1 MAADGFVSARTPVV
15 GTREIA
21 VGMRNEMDERKIIVA
36 ILRGLAV
43 TLCLLGA
50 SPAVAQTGDT
60 ALRVMTF
67 NVRLPVPQ
75 DGDNAW
81 ERRQAVFIETIADAQ
96 PDIIG
101 MQELYQRQADHV
113 IEHLPDYAWFG
124 IDRRGGHG
132 DEHVGIFYRRDRFT
146 LLDSGDFWLSETPE
160 VAGSITWGNLF
171 PRHVS
176 WGLFEDRAA
185 GRRFHVLN
193 THFPYRAEDGEARLN
208 AARLIA
214 AWIARLPADAPV
226 VLVGDFNVT
235 PDGPVHALL
244 SGGLA
249 DVRTAAPAIR
259 GPDGTFHNFTGT
271 ADRRIDWILVRGFRP
286 QSARTVTTH
295 RDGRYPSDHFPVL
308 ADLAFGPAPTARA
321 HQDAPR
327 PGSPRSLEDS
337 PGCRQP

>member
-1 MAADGFVSARTPVV
+1 MGNMMEGYRA
-15 GTREIA
+15 
-21 VGMRNEMDERKIIVA
+21 IVA
-36 ILRGLAV
+36 VLRGLAL

-50 SPAVAQTGDT
+50 SPAVAQTGDA

-81 ERRQAVFIETIADAQ
+81 ERRQAVFRETIADAQ

-132 DEHVGIFYRRDRFT
+132 DEHVGIFYRRDRFIV
-146 LLDSGDFWLSETPE
+146 LDSGDFWLSETPE

-176 WGLFEDRAA
+176 WGLFEDRVA

-249 DVRTAAPAIR
+249 DVRTAAPASS

-286 QSARTVTTH
+286 QCARTVTTH

-308 ADLAFGPAPTARA
+308 ADLVFGPAPTAHA

-327 PGSPRSLEDS
+327 PGSPRSLEGS

>member
-1 MAADGFVSARTPVV
+1 
-15 GTREIA
+15 
-21 VGMRNEMDERKIIVA
+21 MRNEMDKRKTIAAV
-36 ILRGLAV
+36 LRVLAV

-67 NVRLPVPQ
+67 NVRLPVSQ

-81 ERRQAVFIETIADAQ
+81 ERRQAVFIETIAQVQ

-146 LLDSGDFWLSETPE
+146 VLDSGDFWLSETPG

-171 PRHVS
+171 PRLVS
-176 WGLFEDRAA
+176 WGLFEDKAT

-193 THFPYRAEDGEARLN
+193 THLPYRAEDGEARLN

-214 AWIARLPADAPV
+214 AWIARLPSDAAV
-226 VLVGDFNVT
+226 VLIGDFNVT

-244 SGGLA
+244 SDGLT
-249 DVRTAAPAIR
+249 DVRIVAPVTS
-259 GPDGTFHNFTGT
+259 GPDGTFHNFTGV
-271 ADRRIDWILVRGFRP
+271 ADRRIDWILVRGFRA

-295 RDGRYPSDHFPVL
+295 RDGRYPSDHFPVV
-308 ADLAFGPAPTARA
+308 ADLVFGSDPTVCA
-321 HQDAPR
+321 HQDTPR
-327 PGSPRSLEDS
+327 PGSPGSPEDA